1 MIDLNIDA
9 DKIREAKEKLG
20 DRNAE
25 IMASLL
31 DLKDYDEKNK
41 KACSPYRCEKTPSFI
56 YDSQT
61 YRFHDF
67 GGEGVT
73 VDLIDVLMQQGLT
86 YLQACKKLFEYAGIE
101 YAFGEEGVKTRHQYK
116 YPEETPLRG
125 KEKVYEYLGK
135 RGISKDTVDYL
146 DIREDDHGNCV
157 LNYYDTND
165 VLTMKKLRPARTINK
180 EKKEPKCWCE
190 KGYDTTPLLFNM
202 NHINT
207 SQPLL
212 ITEGEFDA
220 ASAIE
225 AGYFNTVS
233 IPLGAGNFSWIEENF
248 DFLEQFDSII
258 LASDN
263 DKAGEKMR
271 KECIYRLGSWRT
283 KYIEYPEFKELS
295 DGRKIPIKDMNDTL
309 QAFGA
314 GYVMSM
320 IVNAKDTPVD
330 SVVDFADVEDIDI
343 STIDGI
349 ETGIQE
355 FDQEMMRLF
364 YGSFNIITGTNGS
377 GKSSFLGQLTCNSIE
392 QGKDVWMYS
401 KELPNYMTKN
411 WIDSIFAGV
420 RNVDEHT
427 NNTGSKYYTVRKGV
441 KKRIDEY
448 YRGHFKLYKD
458 EWGNTLDDIKKSM
471 EDCVRKYGCKL
482 FIIDNLTAI
491 NFDCTDNEKWSKQVD
506 LVNYCIQFAQKFHV
520 TVILVIHPK
529 KIETYRRLTKFDV
542 QGLGSIVD
550 LAHRLISLYRVQKK
564 EKEDPKNP
572 IKYDVIC
579 DILKDRLRGK
589 EGLEVGMYYSDAS
602 RRFYTNK
609 KEYDRQYSWDTTT
622 YETAVEYPHEDDN
635 AFS

>member
-116 YPEETPLRG
+116 YPEETPLSG

-207 SQPLL
+207 SQTLL

-320 IVNAKDTPVD
+320 IINAKDTPVD

-364 YGSFNIITGTNGS
+364 YGSFNIVTGTNGS

-427 NNTGSKYYTVRKGV
+427 NNTGSKYYTVRRGI